1 MSFESLSLGA
11 LVAILAAVL
20 FGLHAVRTT
29 VLQGPFTAYFA
40 FLWFFSALLGS
51 AGFTFVVK
59 NAGYDIEV
67 RYSTVVYTITFCAL
81 LLVYICE
88 GIAQAR
94 TFIVISLLCQ
104 ILFGSAQFFI
114 FEVRGILGNPSAV
127 ETLFQPS
134 GLRFFVSVVTA
145 VFSLFFQVSFFQ
157 FLLNRMC
164 GRFIWIAMVTSLAA
178 AMALDS
184 ALYIALTRP
193 ETFFVRFL
201 PSAGT
206 KALITSALS
215 VPLVAYLVWFQKH
228 GSLDLKR
235 GSLDIFK
242 RIKNLEDDLKIANA
256 ELKRYAENLEKMV
269 EDRTRVIQE
278 KQAQIEKELKI
289 ASDIQAGTLPESL
302 EGLSTAVKFFPCSS
316 VSGDL
321 YDFARYAPNQYYV
334 LIADIQG
341 HGVPAA
347 LVGSMCRMSLGRIR
361 LATTQPAQVL
371 GELSESL
378 APVAA
383 GHYLTAVFATIDTE
397 NRELLY
403 ASGGHVA
410 PLLFSQSGNHVWLET
425 TGTLLGLGE
434 GLTYG
439 QKKIRYTPGARL
451 IFYTDCVTE
460 QKNEM
465 REEFGTLK
473 FLEVMRDSLKLSPQ
487 ESANRIVDELK
498 RFGGA
503 FEDDLTLLILDLP

>member
-1 MSFESLSLGA
+1 MSLAG

-29 VLQGPFTAYFA
+29 ILQGPFTAYFA

-51 AGFTFVVK
+51 VGFTLTIE
-59 NAGYDIEV
+59 NAGHNIEV
-67 RYSTVVYTITFCAL
+67 RYSTVVYTIAFCAL

-94 TFIVISLLCQ
+94 TFIVIGLLCQ
-104 ILFGSAQFFI
+104 VLFGSAQAFV
-114 FEVRGILGNPSAV
+114 FEARGILSNPSAV

-134 GLRFFVSVVTA
+134 GLRFFVSVLTA
-145 VFSLFFQVSFFQ
+145 VLSLFFQISFFQ
-157 FLLNRMC
+157 FLLNRMR
-164 GRFIWIAMVTSLAA
+164 GRFIWIAMVVSLAVT
-178 AMALDS
+178 MAFDS

-193 ETFFVRFL
+193 ETFVARFL
-201 PSAGT
+201 PSAGI
-206 KALITSALS
+206 KALITSILS
-215 VPLVAYLVWFQKH
+215 IPLVTYLIWFQKH

-242 RIKNLEDDLKIANA
+242 RIQNLEDDLKLANA

-278 KQAQIEKELKI
+278 KQEQIEKELKI

-302 EGLSTAVKFFPCSS
+302 EGINTAVKYFPCSS

-321 YDFARYAPNQYYV
+321 YDFARYAPTQYYV

-361 LATTQPAQVL
+361 LATTEPAQVL

-410 PLLFSQSGNHVWLET
+410 PLLISKSGSHVWMEA

-451 IFYTDCVTE
+451 VFYTDCVTE

-465 REEFGTLK
+465 REEFGAQK
-473 FLEVMRDSLKLSPQ
+473 FLEIMKDSIGLGP
-487 ESANRIVDELK
+487 EDAANRIIEELK